1 MKKFTIRR
9 HLSKGQYFGF
19 FQVRGYITDSKQGE
33 VLFYVNPETQNLVMQ
48 DCILHNKVNQSIKIF
63 EGQNKRPCA
72 YIICGKVEVKDAT
85 RVEGIK
91 VSYNPKKSPNWTI
104 NNKPSNFAKVN
115 KIETFG
121 TKLFRLS

>member
-63 EGQNKRPCA
+63 EGQNSRKGMNLH
-72 YIICGKVEVKDAT
+72 ITFFLKT
-85 RVEGIK
+85 LIK
-91 VSYNPKKSPNWTI
+91 VQ
-104 NNKPSNFAKVN
+104 
-115 KIETFG
+115 
-121 TKLFRLS
+121 